1 MTFQEAQARFTGI
14 VQTITPGLSSAELVQ
29 KQAQLQGLLNSLPN
43 SVEFDPLANAIAE
56 FSPKLAGQVT
66 QAVLADLQSRDASL
80 QAAAGLLN
88 RVENRAQADART
100 LRLEQPKMIVATLTE
115 SVTTLEQIRNDV
127 QAGNLQKA
135 VANTEALLSLVN
147 TVRTTIK
154 SV

>member
-1 MTFQEAQARFTGI
+1 MTFQEAQTRFTNI
-14 VQTITPGLSSAELVQ
+14 VQTITPGLGSAELVQ
-29 KQAQLQGLLNSLPN
+29 KQTQLQNLLNSLPN
-43 SVEFDPLANAIAE
+43 TAGFDPIANAIAE
-56 FSPKLAGQVT
+56 LSPKLAGQVT

-80 QAAAGLLN
+80 RAAAGLLD

-100 LRLEQPKMIVATLTE
+100 LRLEQPKMIVAALTE
-115 SVTTLEQIRNDV
+115 SVTTLQQIRNDV
-127 QAGNLQKA
+127 QAGRLESA

>member
-1 MTFQEAQARFTGI
+1 MTFQEAQARFTSI

-43 SVEFDPLANAIAE
+43 SVEFDLLANAIAE
-56 FSPKLAGQVT
+56 FSPKLSGQVT
-66 QAVLADLQSRDASL
+66 QAVLADLQSRDARL

-100 LRLEQPKMIVATLTE
+100 LRLEQPKMVVAALTE

-127 QAGNLQKA
+127 QAGNLLTA

>member
-29 KQAQLQGLLNSLPN
+29 KQAQLQSLLNSLPN
-43 SVEFDPLANAIAE
+43 SVEFDPIANAIAE
-56 FSPKLAGQVT
+56 LSPKLAGQVT
-66 QAVLADLQSRDASL
+66 QAVLADLQSRDARL

-127 QAGNLQKA
+127 QAGNLQTA

>member
-14 VQTITPGLSSAELVQ
+14 VQTITPGLGSAELVQ
-29 KQAQLQGLLNSLPN
+29 KQAQLQSLLNSLPN
-43 SVEFDPLANAIAE
+43 SVEFDPIANAIGE
-56 FSPKLAGQVT
+56 LSPKLSGQVT
-66 QAVLADLQSRDASL
+66 QAVLADLQSRDARL

-100 LRLEQPKMIVATLTE
+100 LRLEQPKMVVAALTE

-127 QAGNLQKA
+127 QAGNLLTA